1 MKILKYLFDRPYLV
15 ILIAFL
21 IAFIRPGEYAFIL
34 LWSILIIFLIF
45 IASIV
50 NVIIQKKWQQ
60 LILSFCL
67 TIFFVFTFIIINFFI
82 ELNEVFSPRIEIGDV
97 KFYSK
102 EIENSTGLKISKEL
116 NILSKI
122 DTIVYV
128 GFEREYDAEC
138 LYTGSS
144 KIISELEKQI
154 ISKKE
159 FSKVGQIS
167 IDQKIKFK
175 DIKSIYTKE
184 SDGRYKIYVAFNKN
198 NTKFYYN
205 AFYY

>member
-1 MKILKYLFDRPYLV
+1 MKILKYIFDRPYLV

-60 LILSFCL
+60 LILSFCM

>member
-1 MKILKYLFDRPYLV
+1 MKILKYIFDRPYLV

-122 DTIVYV
+122 DTIVYI

-184 SDGRYKIYVAFNKN
+184 SDGRYKIYIAFNKN

>member
-1 MKILKYLFDRPYLV
+1 MKILKYIFDRPYLV

-184 SDGRYKIYVAFNKN
+184 SDGRYKIYIAFNKN

>member
-1 MKILKYLFDRPYLV
+1 MKILKFIFDRPYLV

-122 DTIVYV
+122 DTIVYI

-184 SDGRYKIYVAFNKN
+184 SDGRYKIYIAFNKN

>member
-1 MKILKYLFDRPYLV
+1 M
-15 ILIAFL
+15 
-21 IAFIRPGEYAFIL
+21 
-34 LWSILIIFLIF
+34 
-45 IASIV
+45 
-50 NVIIQKKWQQ
+50 
-60 LILSFCL
+60 

>member
-67 TIFFVFTFIIINFFI
+67 TIFIVFTFIIINFFI
-82 ELNEVFSPRIEIGDV
+82 ELNEVFSPRIGIGDV

-167 IDQKIKFK
+167 IDQKIKFI